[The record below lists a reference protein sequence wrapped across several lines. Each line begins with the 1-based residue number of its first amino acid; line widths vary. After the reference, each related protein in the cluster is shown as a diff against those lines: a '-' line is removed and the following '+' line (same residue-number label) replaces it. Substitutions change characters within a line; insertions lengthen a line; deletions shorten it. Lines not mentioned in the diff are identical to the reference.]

1 MRRPLRAPRR
11 WPPIIAIAIPPCDA
25 AAAGVAAAAAVMVS
39 RWYCYCLHIHRS
51 FHIHRCVQKL
61 PGVLPEASVESR
73 ERFTFLIVKLSRAF
87 RGSFRKLSGSFWEP
101 PLVLLL
107 SPYSTAELDADSRHF
122 SSSKH
127 IYDRA
132 CCVLLIFSVCD
143 LTLRPVTPTLHEIR
157 ATRPHPGPELG
168 LTLA

>member
-1 MRRPLRAPRR
+1 MFFLDTICGEAWGFPTRKGPPPGVHADMPPPEKGFLDNRMEPWVEGVVYIRARPL
-11 WPPIIAIAIPPCDA
+11 
-25 AAAGVAAAAAVMVS
+25 
-39 RWYCYCLHIHRS
+39 
-51 FHIHRCVQKL
+51 
-61 PGVLPEASVESR
+61 
-73 ERFTFLIVKLSRAF
+73 
-87 RGSFRKLSGSFWEP
+87 
-101 PLVLLL
+101 
-107 SPYSTAELDADSRHF
+107 TAELDANSRHF